1 MTWTTTIAGIFGVI
15 CMQFIPLPKWTFLL
29 SLTALGL
36 IIIGVDLIAV
46 LQMTSSP
53 NKPFLLAG
61 ALIGVGIGYFLKWFR
76 LSLTINDQPSFLIKP
91 KYKNSTN
98 PATSLA
104 GKITQL
110 GGLLADPASVEDIEK
125 VETRLGITLPFELR
139 TFLIQ
144 HDGTT
149 QMSDIGMWSFW
160 SCLEITNYTQHTG
173 KKHFSA
179 FGNEPNQNIQLLG
192 DRLILFADA
201 MMHAPVY
208 GIYVAPGETYH
219 GCIFEL
225 ICGSIS
231 AHSFKDWTNLFINGG
246 EDGLIH

>member
-1 MTWTTTIAGIFGVI
+1 MTWIITIAGIFGVI
-15 CMQFIPLPKWTFLL
+15 CMQFIPLPKWKFLL

-76 LSLTINDQPSFLIKP
+76 LSLTINDQPPFLIKP
-91 KYKNSTN
+91 KHKNPTK
-98 PATSLA
+98 PATTLA

-110 GGLLADPASVEDIEK
+110 GGLLADPASVVDIEN
-125 VETRLGITLPFELR
+125 VETRLDISLPLELR
-139 TFLIQ
+139 TFLLQ

-149 QMSDIGMWSFW
+149 EMSDIGMWSFW
-160 SCLEITNYTQHTG
+160 SCLEITNYTLHTG
-173 KKHFSA
+173 RNHFTA
-179 FGNEPNQNIQLLG
+179 FENNPNQTIQLPG

-201 MMHAPVY
+201 MIHAPVY
-208 GIYVAPGETYH
+208 AVYLAPGETYH
-219 GCIFEL
+219 GSVFEL
-225 ICGSIS
+225 LCGSIS
-231 AHSFKDWTNLFINGG
+231 AHSFKDWTNLFINRG
-246 EDGLIH
+246 EDGLIP